1 MPTAEN
7 ARLEFEAA
15 QSNVA
20 MVELT
25 DQGDQKDFKSAH
37 NFWSNRSGYEPDVR
51 PNGLITGGVMGIAA
65 SGSDDVIDVTAA
77 TAWLSGVL
85 RSPGASTDLA
95 IARPIA
101 NDYQK
106 FSVTITN
113 AGAFAVVEGTEGASF
128 SATRGAAG
136 GPPYI
141 DNDAIEIGQ
150 VWYDDQAAAPVQA
163 DEIYQVVGIHTERW
177 DYPLWLVEYTDIEG
191 GVLGFAGVN
200 FYSALDDIHSED
212 AGANKYGKD
221 VFATYNTPV
230 FAEIVDAYD
239 FVPPAASHTVSS
251 KQVYGRVKGAK
262 ASSIGQGTFS
272 FEMLDGITDSPLA
285 FVDDVLFFR
294 FYQDRLKAPYVVC
307 QGSLGVISSFTA
319 GENIAAA
326 CTISAEVVADRVSS

>member
-7 ARLEFEAA
+7 AKLEYEAA

-25 DQGDQKDFKSAH
+25 DQGDFKDFKSAH

-51 PNGLITGGVMGIAA
+51 PNGLITGGVISVPA
-65 SGSDDVIDVTAA
+65 SGSDDVVDITACTVYLA
-77 TAWLSGVL
+77 GVSTAV
-85 RSPGASTDLA
+85 GASTDEA
-95 IARPIA
+95 VARPAA

-106 FSVTITN
+106 QSVTVT
-113 AGAFAVVEGTEGASF
+113 ALGAFALVEGTEGASF
-128 SATRGAAG
+128 SDTRGAAG

-141 DNDAIEIGQ
+141 DNDAVEIGQ
-150 VWYDDQAAAPVQA
+150 IWYTSQVAAAIVA
-163 DEIYQVVGIHTERW
+163 DEIYQVVGIHCERW
-177 DYPLWLVEYTDIEG
+177 DYPLWLVEYTDIEAG
-191 GVLGFAGVN
+191 ILGLAGVN
-200 FYSALDDIHSED
+200 FYSALDNIHSED
-212 AGANKYGKD
+212 AGTNKYGKD
-221 VFATYNTPV
+221 VYATYNTPV
-230 FAEIVDAYD
+230 FAEVVDAYD

-262 ASSIGQGTFS
+262 SSSIGQGSFS

-285 FVDDVLFFR
+285 FVDDTLFFR
-294 FYQDRLKAPYVVC
+294 FYQDRLKDPYVIC